1 YFPPGSLRAAL
12 AFPAEPSA
20 VSERD
25 IKTALER
32 VELGYLSTSLDRTA
46 EWGLELTEDEQ
57 VRIAIARLLIHR
69 PPWIFAEH
77 VFGALSDEYDDLVR
91 SIFDTEL
98 AQSAVISIGP
108 RVPPQ
113 ALCRRVIRLTAS
125 SAA

>member
-1 YFPPGSLRAAL
+1 LRAAL
-12 AFPAEPSA
+12 AFPAEPSD

-25 IKTALER
+25 IKAALDR
-32 VELGYLSTSLDRTA
+32 VELGYLSASLDREA

-57 VRIAIARLLIHR
+57 VRIAIARLLIHK

-77 VFGALSDEYDDLVR
+77 VFGALSDEYHDLVR

-98 AQSAVISIGP
+98 AHSAVISIGP

-113 ALCRRVIRLTAS
+113 ALCRKVIHLTT
-125 SAA
+125 SAAA